1 MTKFAETPA
10 PMEVDTNS
18 EKIDMSLDDIIEL
31 NKREN
36 NSTTSAVNKA
46 KQQQKRQWNSRP
58 RNPTIKPGQGMQ
70 QNVQASGRPQR
81 DAFGSRVGIN
91 RYWQT
96 QARSPRIRPAGR
108 RPPTTSKRQI
118 APIWKGNP
126 RITPGRAQQS
136 RKNFRPIRQG
146 PPQVLKRRIMF
157 QNRVSNQQKKQT
169 QNQQRQTKSNI
180 RRTSP
185 QMGLGAGPK
194 KKGTRM
200 WQQWSSTNSIL
211 TISVPNL
218 QTKQPPVQRL
228 RRQQP
233 LTGRKQMPRTSVKKQ
248 PKGVYLGFNFKS
260 IANQTSLTLNDRFS
274 SMKIIPRHAV
284 SRRGGRTVTIG

>member
-180 RRTSP
+180 RRTVAAVVIY
-185 QMGLGAGPK
+185 QLY
-194 KKGTRM
+194 
-200 WQQWSSTNSIL
+200 
-211 TISVPNL
+211 PNDICT
-218 QTKQPPVQRL
+218 QSADQAAP
-228 RRQQP
+228 
-233 LTGRKQMPRTSVKKQ
+233 S
-248 PKGVYLGFNFKS
+248 
-260 IANQTSLTLNDRFS
+260 TSLTLNDRFS

>member
-1 MTKFAETPA
+1 MTEFAAKPA
-10 PMEVDTNS
+10 PMEVDNSS

-36 NSTTSAVNKA
+36 NSTTSAVNKTRE
-46 KQQQKRQWNSRP
+46 QQKRQWNSRP
-58 RNPTIKPGQGMQ
+58 RNPTIQPGQGMQ

-81 DAFGSRVGIN
+81 NASGLQVGIN

-96 QARSPRIRPAGR
+96 QARSPRVRPAGR
-108 RPPTTSKRQI
+108 RPPTASKRQI
-118 APIWKGNP
+118 APIWKGTP
-126 RITPGRAQQS
+126 RIMPGRAQQA
-136 RKNFRPIRQG
+136 RKSFRPIRQG
-146 PPQVLKRRIMF
+146 PPQILKRRIMF
-157 QNRVSNQQKKQT
+157 QSRVSNQQKKQT
-169 QNQQRQTKSNI
+169 QNQQRQTKLNI
-180 RRTSP
+180 KRTSL

-194 KKGTRM
+194 KKWTR
-200 WQQWSSTNSIL
+200 I
-211 TISVPNL
+211 
-218 QTKQPPVQRL
+218 QRL

-233 LTGRKQMPRTSVKKQ
+233 LNGRKQMPIKGMKKQ

-274 SMKIIPRHAV
+274 SMKIIPHHAV

>member
-1 MTKFAETPA
+1 MTEFAAKSA
-10 PMEVDTNS
+10 PMEVDNSS

-36 NSTTSAVNKA
+36 NSTTSAVNKTRE
-46 KQQQKRQWNSRP
+46 QQKRQWNSRP
-58 RNPTIKPGQGMQ
+58 RNPTIQPGQGMQ

-81 DAFGSRVGIN
+81 NASGLRVGIN

-96 QARSPRIRPAGR
+96 QARSPRVRPAGR
-108 RPPTTSKRQI
+108 RPPTASKRQI
-118 APIWKGNP
+118 APIWKGTP
-126 RITPGRAQQS
+126 RVTPGRAQQA
-136 RKNFRPIRQG
+136 RKSFRPIRQG
-146 PPQVLKRRIMF
+146 PPQILKRRIMF
-157 QNRVSNQQKKQT
+157 QSRVSNQQKKQT
-169 QNQQRQTKSNI
+169 QNQQRQTKPNI
-180 RRTSP
+180 KRTSP

-194 KKGTRM
+194 KKWTRM

-211 TISVPNL
+211 TISVPNP
-218 QTKQPPVQRL
+218 QAKQPPVQRL

-233 LTGRKQMPRTSVKKQ
+233 LNARKQMPIKGMKKQ

-274 SMKIIPRHAV
+274 SMKIIPRHAI

>member
-146 PPQVLKRRIMF
+146 PPQVLKRR
-157 QNRVSNQQKKQT
+157 
-169 QNQQRQTKSNI
+169 
-180 RRTSP
+180 
-185 QMGLGAGPK
+185 
-194 KKGTRM
+194 

>member
-1 MTKFAETPA
+1 MTEFAAKSA
-10 PMEVDTNS
+10 PMEVDNSS

-36 NSTTSAVNKA
+36 NSTTSAVNKTRE
-46 KQQQKRQWNSRP
+46 QQKRQWNSRP
-58 RNPTIKPGQGMQ
+58 RNPTIQPGQGMQ

-81 DAFGSRVGIN
+81 NASGLRVGIN

-96 QARSPRIRPAGR
+96 QARSPRVRPAGR
-108 RPPTTSKRQI
+108 RPPTASKRQI
-118 APIWKGNP
+118 APIWKGTP
-126 RITPGRAQQS
+126 RVTPGRAQQA
-136 RKNFRPIRQG
+136 RKSFRPIRQG
-146 PPQVLKRRIMF
+146 PPQILKRR
-157 QNRVSNQQKKQT
+157 
-169 QNQQRQTKSNI
+169 
-180 RRTSP
+180 
-185 QMGLGAGPK
+185 
-194 KKGTRM
+194 

-211 TISVPNL
+211 TISVPNP
-218 QTKQPPVQRL
+218 QAKQPPVQRL

-233 LTGRKQMPRTSVKKQ
+233 LNARKQMPIKGMKKQ

-274 SMKIIPRHAV
+274 SMKIIPRHAI